1 MKKFFSILMAIALVL
16 AILPVTG
23 VQAQQKPV
31 GFESSIQIRN
41 LSPDAGTITLTF
53 FNLQGFVVGTSD
65 QAIAGNETLSFLRST
80 MPIAPGFDGSVV
92 VASNVPTAGMSNLH
106 GLADATNVMTYGAF
120 NAFDSGAPA
129 VYLPTLMKNNWGY
142 DTFFYVQNLGQADAD
157 ITVNYS
163 DGVTKTASGVKPGA
177 SAKFDQT
184 LEDHAGKVFAATV
197 EATQDI
203 AVTVAQNGATLL
215 TYNSFAEGSAY
226 PVMPLVQENHWGY
239 FSGVQIQNVGTIPT
253 EVTVAYTPS
262 LHGTACTETQTIP
275 AGESKT
281 FGEPAFYR
289 DGGDTT
295 CIKGEMFVG
304 SAAVTV
310 NNTAQPLV
318 AVVNQ
323 LNNQTKK
330 GGAYNAFDPALGGS
344 GIIYPL
350 IMDRNYD
357 YFTSWSIVNVG
368 AAEIAAEAIVCQV
381 TGKDKNGAP
390 VDVQLKNADA
400 VAAGASWTLEH
411 KGLIADGFVGGATCT
426 VTGGTVIGTANQF
439 ANSPRWTGKDTLLVY
454 EGFII
459 P

>member
-1 MKKFFSILMAIALVL
+1 MKKFFSILIAIALVL
-16 AILPVTG
+16 VLLPVSG
-23 VQAQQKPV
+23 AQAQKPV
-31 GFESSIQIRN
+31 AFESSIQIRN
-41 LSPDAGTITLTF
+41 LSANAGQITLAF
-53 FNLQGFVVGTSD
+53 YNLDGFLVGTSD
-65 QAIAGNETLSFLRST
+65 QPIGADETLSFLRST
-80 MPIAPGFDGSVV
+80 MPIGPGFDGSVI
-92 VASNVPTAGMSNLH
+92 VASNVPVAGMSNLH
-106 GLADATNVMTYGAF
+106 GLMDATNVMTYGAF

-129 VYLPTLMKNNWGY
+129 VYLPTLMKNNYGY
-142 DTFFYVQNLGQADAD
+142 DTFFYAQNLGQTDAN

-163 DGVTKTASGVKPGA
+163 DGVTKTATGVKPGA
-177 SAKFDQT
+177 SAKFDQA

-197 EATQDI
+197 TATQDI

-226 PVMPLVQENHWGY
+226 PVMPLVQENHYGY
-239 FSGVQIQNVGTIPT
+239 FSGIQIQNIGSDEA
-253 EVTVAYTPS
+253 EVKVRYTPS
-262 LHGTACTETQTIP
+262 LHGTSCDERQTIP

-289 DGGDTT
+289 DGSDTT
-295 CIKGEMFVG
+295 CIKGEKFVG

-330 GGAYNAFDPALGGS
+330 GGAYNAFDPAAGGK

-390 VDVQLKNADA
+390 VNVQLKNAAA
-400 VAAGASWTLEH
+400 VPVGASWTLEH
-411 KGLIADGFVGGATCT
+411 KNLIADGFVGGATCN

-439 ANSPRWTGKDTLLVY
+439 ANSPRWAGKDTLLVY